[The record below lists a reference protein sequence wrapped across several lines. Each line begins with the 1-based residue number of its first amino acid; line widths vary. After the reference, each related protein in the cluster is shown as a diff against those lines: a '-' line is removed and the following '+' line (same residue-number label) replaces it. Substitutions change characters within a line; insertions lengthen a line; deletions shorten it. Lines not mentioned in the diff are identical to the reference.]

1 VQELAMK
8 TLVKV
13 ALCAAA
19 VIVPARS
26 TRAQVAGAQTVGVTI
41 EEMKLVLLGW
51 SAKHELLGK
60 EIYNDKN
67 EKLGKIDD
75 IIVAPTRTVS
85 FAIIGVGG
93 FLGIAK
99 KDVAIPM
106 DQIKQVNGKFVVA
119 GATKAAVKA
128 MPPFEY
134 AKR

>member
-1 VQELAMK
+1 
-8 TLVKV
+8 
-13 ALCAAA
+13 LCAAA

-60 EIYNDKN
+60 EVYNDKN
-67 EKLGKIDD
+67 EKLGRIDD

-85 FAIIGVGG
+85 FALIGVGG

-119 GATKAAVKA
+119 GATKDAVKA

-134 AKR
+134 AKK